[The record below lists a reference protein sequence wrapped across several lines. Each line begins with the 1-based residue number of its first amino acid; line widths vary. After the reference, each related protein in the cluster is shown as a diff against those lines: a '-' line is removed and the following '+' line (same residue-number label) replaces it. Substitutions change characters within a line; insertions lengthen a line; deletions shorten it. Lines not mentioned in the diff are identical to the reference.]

1 VMLLSEYDLSEAFT
15 ALESYDLVLIALGFA
30 VLAATVLP
38 RLFSDKPLSLPIV
51 LLAFGFVVFALP
63 LGLEP
68 PDPLE
73 QGESTE
79 RLTELG
85 VIIALMGA
93 GLKLDRPPGWR
104 AWRSTWLLLAITMP
118 LTIAA
123 AAVLGWWV
131 AGFVPATAMLLGAVI
146 APTDPV
152 LATEV
157 QVGSPGEG
165 YEAEKGEHGP
175 TGEEEDE
182 VRFALTSEAGLND
195 GLAFP
200 FTYMAIA
207 MAVAGV
213 APENWIGSWLVV
225 NVLYKLSVAVVL
237 GLILGLLLAR
247 TILSFPSET
256 ELAKAIT
263 GLSALAAT
271 LLVYGVTEYA
281 GGYGFIA
288 VFVAACII
296 RNYERDHEYQGSLH
310 VLTEQTEM
318 LLTAGIVVALG
329 GAIVGGLLAPL
340 TWPAV
345 VVGVLLVFVVRPLSG
360 MIGLLRISELSWR
373 ERAAIS
379 FFGIRGIGSLYYL
392 SYGLNEAEFPGKE
405 PLWALVAFVV
415 TLSIIL
421 HGLTGAPVMNALD
434 RRREHAN
441 AQ

>member
-1 VMLLSEYDLSEAFT
+1 
-15 ALESYDLVLIALGFA
+15 
-30 VLAATVLP
+30 
-38 RLFSDKPLSLPIV
+38 
-51 LLAFGFVVFALP
+51 
-63 LGLEP
+63 
-68 PDPLE
+68 
-73 QGESTE
+73 
-79 RLTELG
+79 
-85 VIIALMGA
+85 
-93 GLKLDRPPGWR
+93 
-104 AWRSTWLLLAITMP
+104 
-118 LTIAA
+118 
-123 AAVLGWWV
+123 
-131 AGFVPATAMLLGAVI
+131 
-146 APTDPV
+146 
-152 LATEV
+152 
-157 QVGSPGEG
+157 
-165 YEAEKGEHGP
+165 
-175 TGEEEDE
+175 
-182 VRFALTSEAGLND
+182 
-195 GLAFP
+195 
-200 FTYMAIA
+200 